1 MMARL
6 ALLVTLLGSAAALTP
21 APAFG
26 QDNYEIQVYGVDL
39 IPSGHTMFELH
50 TNFTATGRRTTA
62 DGVWP
67 SDHALHET
75 VEITHGFTPWLEVG
89 WYLFTSV
96 QSDGD
101 WNWVGDH
108 IRPRVRAPE
117 SWHWPVGAS
126 LSFEFGYQRR
136 AFSTDTWTLE
146 IRPIVDRQ
154 LGRWY
159 VALNPTL
166 ERALKGEGTS
176 TGFAFAPNAAVT
188 YDVTPTVTAGLEYYG
203 AVGPLSGF
211 DPLNQQEHQ
220 IFPAIDLNLSPN
232 FEFNFGVGLGMT
244 GATDHL
250 LIKMITGYRF

>member
-1 MMARL
+1 MARL
-6 ALLVTLLGSAAALTP
+6 ALLVTLLGTAAVLTP
-21 APAFG
+21 APAYG

-39 IPSGHTMFELH
+39 IPPGHTMFELH
-50 TNFTATGRRTTA
+50 TNFTATGRRITT
-62 DGVWP
+62 DGVKP

-96 QSDGD
+96 QSDGA

-159 VALNPTL
+159 IALNPTL
-166 ERALKGEGTS
+166 ERALKGAGTS
-176 TGFAFAPNAAVT
+176 AGFEFAPNAAIT
-188 YDVTPTVTAGLEYYG
+188 YDITPAVTAGLEYYG

-220 IFPAIDLNLSPN
+220 VFPALDLNLSPN

-250 LIKMITGYRF
+250 IIKMITGYRF